1 MTKGL
6 LFVVESSSVF
16 SLTACDSFNKGNKEE
31 EKPNADSTVYG
42 TGAEDFVIHY

>member
-6 LFVVESSSVF
+6 MFVVAAFSVF
-16 SLTACDSFNKGNKEE
+16 SLTACDLYNKGNKEE

-42 TGAEDFVIHY
+42 TGAVDFVIYY